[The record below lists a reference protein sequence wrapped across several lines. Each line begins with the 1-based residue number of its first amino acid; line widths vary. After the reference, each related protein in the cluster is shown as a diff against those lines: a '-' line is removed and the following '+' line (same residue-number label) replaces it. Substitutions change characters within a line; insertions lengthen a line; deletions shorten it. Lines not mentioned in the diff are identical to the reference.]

1 MPSLCDPKSQWKIR
15 DEEAIYLHFKVMHVL
30 DRVVFTIF
38 SQYFISVLNVNV
50 SSSFQYSATFA
61 KGTFRTQGLK
71 SLTFF
76 AKSSFLDHRPGSKYA
91 SVYCSIT
98 ESIVR
103 VNTTG
108 ITWGNKTN
116 QILNIIGK

>member
-1 MPSLCDPKSQWKIR
+1 
-15 DEEAIYLHFKVMHVL
+15 MHVL

-108 ITWGNKTN
+108 IT
-116 QILNIIGK
+116 